1 MRAFTRPGPALATR
15 LAFGVAG
22 FISACWAPLIPFAK
36 ARLAVNDA
44 QLGLLL
50 LTVGVGSLLGVA
62 AAGQVAARVGSRP
75 VVVAA
80 GAGLCLLL
88 PALSLAASPVSLGLS
103 LFLFGAS
110 LGGLDMA
117 MNAHGVE
124 VERSAGIPLMSG
136 FHALYS
142 LGGGA
147 GAAWMTLSLR
157 SNVTPL
163 AATIAAS
170 VGAACLIASS
180 GAGLL
185 GARTPGGR
193 AIALVMPRGSVVA
206 IAALAAMMFLAE
218 GAVFDWSALLMV
230 DRGLAVRTGAGVGF
244 LAFSIAM
251 TAGRLCGDAVVRRL
265 GARRVLRWGGALA
278 IVGLALVLTAPAA
291 PLAIGGF
298 LLVGLGAANVVP
310 VLFSAAGRQGA
321 MPPTAAVAAVTST
334 AYAGMLAGPPV
345 LGFVAHA
352 VGLPTAF
359 WLLTGLLFFVPLLAG
374 SAAEAPQATGRLP
387 T

>member
-1 MRAFTRPGPALATR
+1 
-15 LAFGVAG
+15 LAFVVAG
-22 FISACWAPLIPFAK
+22 FISASWAPLIPFAK

-62 AAGQVAARVGSRP
+62 AAGQVAARIGSRP
-75 VVVAA
+75 VVIAA

-88 PALSLAASPVSLGLS
+88 PALSLAASPLSLGLS

-124 VERSAGIPLMSG
+124 VERSAGVPLMSG

-163 AATIAAS
+163 VATVAAS
-170 VGAACLIASS
+170 VCAACLIVSS

-185 GARTPGGR
+185 GARPHYAQARGAR
-193 AIALVMPRGSVVA
+193 AVAFVLPRGPVVA

-230 DRGLAVRTGAGVGF
+230 DRGLAVRAGAGVGF

-278 IVGLALVLTAPAA
+278 IVGLALVLTSPVA

-310 VLFSAAGRQGA
+310 VLFSAAGRQSA
-321 MPPTAAVAAVTST
+321 MPPAAAVAAVTST
-334 AYAGMLAGPPV
+334 AYAGLLAGPPV

-359 WLLTGLLFFVPLLAG
+359 WLLTGLLLFVPLVAG
-374 SAAEAPQATGRLP
+374 TAAEAPEETGRLP